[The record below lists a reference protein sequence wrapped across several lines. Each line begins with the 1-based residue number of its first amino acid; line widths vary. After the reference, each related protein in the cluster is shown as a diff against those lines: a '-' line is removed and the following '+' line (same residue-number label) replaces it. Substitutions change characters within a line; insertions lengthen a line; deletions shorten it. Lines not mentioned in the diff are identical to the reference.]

1 MIPCPFF
8 FTDIFRTQ
16 AAVRRAVI
24 FKPFFTIFAI
34 FVKIRFADTFIRPNL
49 FMVQITGYLRH
60 AGHSTAFIIIGDI
73 SVFDIADTGIVFL
86 NQMIPFLR
94 AFQITETHTAEIQII
109 RTAFGA
115 AVSGVSR
122 IAETPFCIRVIFSV
136 GIAIQLVVIIPFF
149 VIFITFVIIAFGRL
163 GTPLA
168 IGVSGI
174 ALVSIT
180 NTGGSTFRRHR
191 IRVRST
197 RIFVI
202 TSIGI
207 TKSVIAGHTLFTN
220 VLNLI

>member
-1 MIPCPFF
+1 
-8 FTDIFRTQ
+8 
-16 AAVRRAVI
+16 
-24 FKPFFTIFAI
+24 
-34 FVKIRFADTFIRPNL
+34 
-49 FMVQITGYLRH
+49 MVQITGYLRH
-60 AGHSTAFIIIGDI
+60 AGHSSAFIIIGDI

-115 AVSGVSR
+115 AVSGV
-122 IAETPFCIRVIFSV
+122 AETPFCIRVIFSV

-149 VIFITFVIIAFGRL
+149 VIFITFVIIASGRL

-207 TKSVIAGHTLFTN
+207 TKSVIAAHTLFTN